1 MGRISK
7 NQIIE
12 KYKKEFISNFDE
24 SIFSTTLAPGRI
36 NIIGEHTDYNL
47 GLAMPTAINRW
58 ICSIV
63 SQRSDNKI
71 NILASNFNKYV
82 SVDIDS
88 LNYSEKSW
96 EKYIFG
102 CIKIFVDEFGIDR
115 GFNILVGGNI
125 PIGFGMSSSAA
136 LEVSLLSSLM
146 NAAGILYDS
155 PKLLELSNRVEHNY
169 LNIKSGLLDQY
180 ASVYSKL
187 NKALLIDFSDMSH
200 TYIDMNM
207 KGSSWLLVN
216 SMISRELVDSKYNER
231 VKECNDALKYINNLF
246 NADLQMNEINSHHL
260 SEIKI
265 MGNNDIAYRRL
276 HHINS
281 ENRRVMDMREALITG
296 NPSFIGEILNESHD
310 SLSRNYDIS
319 CNEIDSIINI
329 SRNQAG
335 FYGGRI
341 MGGGFGGCTINLVEN
356 SQIDIFSSNLK
367 KEFYNIY
374 NYTIKTEKIQSS
386 SGIIN

>member
-47 GLAMPTAINRW
+47 GLAMPSAINRW

-71 NILASNFNKYV
+71 NILASNFNKYI

-96 EKYIFG
+96 KKYIFG

-216 SMISRELVDSKYNER
+216 SMISRKLVDSKYNER
-231 VKECNDALKYINNLF
+231 VEECNDALKYINNLF
-246 NADLQMNEINSHHL
+246 NADLQMNEINSYHL
-260 SEIKI
+260 SEMKI

-281 ENRRVMDMREALITG
+281 ENRRVMDMCEALITG

-374 NYTIKTEKIQSS
+374 NYTIKTEKIQPS

>member
-7 NQIIE
+7 NKIIE

-47 GLAMPTAINRW
+47 GFAMPTAINRW

-88 LNYSEKSW
+88 LNNSEKSW

-102 CIKIFVDEFGIDR
+102 CIKIFIDEFGIDR

-216 SMISRELVDSKYNER
+216 SMISRKLVDSKYNER
-231 VKECNDALKYINNLF
+231 VEECNDALKYINNLF
-246 NADLQMNEINSHHL
+246 NTDLQMNEISSHHL
-260 SEIKI
+260 SELKI

-374 NYTIKTEKIQSS
+374 NYSIKTEEIQPS